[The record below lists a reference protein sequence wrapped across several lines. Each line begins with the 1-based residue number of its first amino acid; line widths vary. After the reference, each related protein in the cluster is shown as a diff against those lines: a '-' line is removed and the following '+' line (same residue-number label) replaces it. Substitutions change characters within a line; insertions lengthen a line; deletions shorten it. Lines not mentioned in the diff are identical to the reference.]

1 MYKQNYIKDPG
12 SKTKNGGLMLAPQ
25 PKIKC
30 NIRDNRE
37 VEMIFFD
44 QNTQASRDLELLL
57 E

>member
-1 MYKQNYIKDPG
+1 MYKQNYIKDLG
-12 SKTKNGGLMLAPQ
+12 SKTKNGGLNVGE

-30 NIRDNRE
+30 NIHNNRE

-44 QNTQASRDLELLL
+44 QDIQSSRDLELLL